1 MIKKHVLPII
11 NWTKEDFNSS
21 PGRFILELL
30 AWAMS
35 IACSI
40 TMAMTVPYPPF
51 KILYPLFITQCA
63 IFGWAAWTR
72 RSTGMMAN
80 YLLLI
85 SIDSIA
91 LTRLLLS

>member
-1 MIKKHVLPII
+1 MIEKFRAIYA
-11 NWTKEDFNSS
+11 WARQDFHSH
-21 PGRFILELL
+21 PTRFSLELL
-30 AWAMS
+30 AWALS

-40 TMAMTVPYPPF
+40 TMALTVPHPPF

-63 IFGWAAWTR
+63 IFCWAAWTR

-91 LTRLLLS
+91 LTRLLLN